1 MVSPV
6 TVAHQTIKYE
16 YPAIQMML
24 PRNVKMKYLRPAD
37 IKGEN
42 ELRNIYG
49 SRESKKQYSA
59 FISFIE

>member
-24 PRNVKMKYLRPAD
+24 PRNVKMKNLRPAVTR
-37 IKGEN
+37 KVHKMCHKMHF
-42 ELRNIYG
+42 IY
-49 SRESKKQYSA
+49 EEK
-59 FISFIE
+59 